1 MPTFEDVRRLALA
14 LPDAEEILT
23 WDTDLTFRVRGKIFA
38 IGGEGATRVS
48 IKARPDRQAELIDL
62 DPQTFASSAYVGR
75 FGWVTVDLERIDPE
89 VLASLLAGAWRLTA
103 PKRLV
108 AALEPGTAPNA

>member
-14 LPDAEEILT
+14 LPEAEETLT
-23 WDTDLTFRVRGKIFA
+23 WETDLTFRVGGRIFA

-62 DPQTFASSAYVGR
+62 DPLTFASSAYVGR
-75 FGWVTVDLERIDPE
+75 FGWVTVDLERVDPGL
-89 VLASLLAGAWRLTA
+89 LASLLAGAWRLTA
-103 PKRLV
+103 PKRLI
-108 AALEPGTAPNA
+108 AAAEPKA

>member
-1 MPTFEDVRRLALA
+1 MPTFQDVRRLAMA
-14 LPDAEEILT
+14 LPEVEEVPT
-23 WDTDLTFRVRGKIFA
+23 WETDLTFRVRGKIFT

-62 DPQTFASSAYVGR
+62 DPATFASSPYVGR
-75 FGWVTVDLERIDPE
+75 FGWVTVDLGRVDTG

-103 PKRLV
+103 PRRLV
-108 AALEPGTAPNA
+108 ATVEPEG